1 MSSDRR
7 ILHITPIPVQPL
19 IGPFLRCLRQGQAAR
34 QAGYEVFVLSRKRP
48 SGITPSDDHGLQ
60 HDPLF
65 EGITLFERLP
75 HLKKVWLRE
84 IVNLLWSW
92 YVILKTLGEVRPA
105 LVHVHNPPE
114 TIPFIASI
122 VCRIRRIPVI
132 YDVHDGVYELI
143 SSLEIHPLLKRLYLA
158 VGLFFERNTLGRSS
172 GILTVCEALKQ
183 AQVARAG
190 RYIGSTPYVVMR
202 NVNPAW
208 MMSGDD
214 APQQEG
220 NFILHS
226 GTLFTATLGLEDLVD
241 ILPGIY
247 AKTGCRLVLAGDG
260 PYRPV
265 LQRYV
270 EEKKAGHMVDFLG
283 HIGRE
288 QLYQLT
294 REARLC
300 VMPFRKT
307 RQLSVAVPNK
317 LFEYMALQK
326 AFVYPDLPGFRE
338 ILGDDNAGKYVPGD
352 SSDMEKKILS
362 LLTDDAL
369 RQGLGLHHKALLQ
382 HFTFEKESARLL
394 NLYQSLLSR

>member
-1 MSSDRR
+1 MVTFPVDPMTGQVVTGPDGKP
-7 ILHITPIPVQPL
+7 LLTPIGPPL
-19 IGPFLRCLRQGQAAR
+19 PSKELVALQGQLKGYGIDPKAPAAAAVMA
-34 QAGYEVFVLSRKRP
+34 Q
-48 SGITPSDDHGLQ
+48 LQ
-60 HDPLF
+60 RAATIGDTKAKDAFL
-65 EGITLFERLP
+65 EDL
-75 HLKKVWLRE
+75 
-84 IVNLLWSW
+84 
-92 YVILKTLGEVRPA
+92 
-105 LVHVHNPPE
+105 E
-114 TIPFIASI
+114 TWVTSMP
-122 VCRIRRIPVI
+122 
-132 YDVHDGVYELI
+132 
-143 SSLEIHPLLKRLYLA
+143 
-158 VGLFFERNTLGRSS
+158 
-172 GILTVCEALKQ
+172 EALKQ